1 MDEREEMV
9 AAIGDKDLIDYFYL
23 TIKPLALLSR
33 LDAIRLEI
41 TTSQDAVPFNAQVKG
56 YIGAADEEGHPWI
69 LKPALNEKEM
79 VYHRLCGLAF
89 LLDHA
94 MGTLAAPTTLVKIEG
109 KAFRATKVVRNS
121 IQISSYDYLA
131 QPFIEILRAD
141 LVNRWLFFDEDRNP
155 NNYLVIHNKAQRPF
169 VVAIDYDKADL
180 ESEKLK
186 ITGNPDK
193 FGWHRQEKT
202 RFLTLLRPD
211 HFEGIGIETFDRRL
225 RSLMEIPEDE
235 IGELA
240 LRTLKGYASDA
251 PGLASKVLG
260 NILARRSY
268 IDNYF
273 RAMIKPLSEVKNL
286 SHEADYSMMGS
297 SFLNM
302 HKDKK

>member
-1 MDEREEMV
+1 MDEREELA
-9 AAIGDKDLIDYFYL
+9 AAIGDPALIDYFYL
-23 TIKPLALLSR
+23 KTGPLDLLPLLDR
-33 LDAIRLEI
+33 LKLEI
-41 TTSQDAVPFNAQVKG
+41 TESQDAVPFNAQVKG
-56 YIGAADEEGHPWI
+56 YIGAVDAEGHPWI
-69 LKPALNEKEM
+69 LKPAINEKEM
-79 VYHRLCGLAF
+79 VYHRLCGLAY

-94 MGTLAAPTTLVKIEG
+94 MGTLAAPTTLVRIGG

-121 IQISSYDYLA
+121 VQISSYDYLDK
-131 QPFIEILRAD
+131 PFIDILRAD

-155 NNYLVIHNKAQRPF
+155 NNYLVIHNKANKPF

-193 FGWHRQEKT
+193 FGWFRQEKT

-211 HFEGIGIETFDRRL
+211 HFEGVGIETFDRRL
-225 RSLMEIPEDE
+225 RSLMDIPEDE

-240 LRTLKGYASDA
+240 LGTLEGYTPDA
-251 PGLASKVLG
+251 PALAAKVKA

-268 IDNYF
+268 IDGYF
-273 RAMIKPLSEVKNL
+273 RAMIKPVAEVKDL
-286 SHEADYSMMGS
+286 SHGADYSMMGS

-302 HKDKK
+302 YKDKK